1 MYIKLSE
8 ELKNKVWEKGEP
20 ISNENP
26 DKYRQDKYGNWIAK
40 KDFEKS
46 KSLLGWKISKIDP
59 SSSPKIE
66 NLEPL
71 FWKNAQSL

>member
-1 MYIKLSE
+1 MYIKPTQKLRDE
-8 ELKNKVWEKGEP
+8 VWEKGQT

-26 DKYRQDKYGNWIAK
+26 DVYRIDKYGNWIAK
-40 KDFEKS
+40 EEFEKN

-59 SSSPKIE
+59 KSESTLD

-71 FWKNAQSL
+71 FWKNVEPW